1 MRCRYNENF
10 KNGIAGW
17 LFEKS
22 DIMKTYD
29 DNKILMLDVEYGT
42 NCRLNCSYC
51 FRRNDPRDG
60 ARQEELSK
68 ANIIEIARQAQ
79 ELGAKSIH
87 FVGKGESLEQPD
99 FPDIVHQIGKD
110 MNMIPLIF
118 TAGHVLGDDRL
129 AKEIHH
135 GKTGDEIIK
144 DLYDSNASIILK
156 INSLNHQIQNKVVN
170 TKKLE
175 YKAVG
180 ERIFNYTKY
189 RDIALE
195 RLMKAGFNS
204 WENNPTR
211 LGTATVML
219 KSNYHELFHHYRYF
233 RSLNIYPIINT
244 VVPCGRTKDTA
255 EVKKINPTQIEKL
268 DLWKKIYEFN
278 IENGI
283 KYEGISSYVGGHIC
297 SQLGYAMYINVYG
310 EVYDCPSS
318 THTALGNFKLNGNND
333 KKLEILWN
341 KSPCRIDYKG
351 GLDNGC
357 PWRFSNSAMIPKS
370 LFRKVHEH
378 LKEKYPDDQNV
389 QNFVPPKHYG

>member
-1 MRCRYNENF
+1 MRYRYNENF

-17 LFEKS
+17 WFEKS

-29 DNKILMLDVEYGT
+29 DNHILMLDVEYGLT
-42 NCRLNCSYC
+42 CKLNCSYC
-51 FRRNDPRDG
+51 FRRNDLRDG
-60 ARQEELSK
+60 TRREELSK
-68 ANIIEIARQAQ
+68 ANIIEIARQAK

-87 FVGKGESLEQPD
+87 FVGKGESLEKQD
-99 FPDIVHQIGKD
+99 FPGIVHIIGKD
-110 MNMIPLIF
+110 MGMIPLIF
-118 TAGHVLGDDRL
+118 TAGHVLGDDQL
-129 AKEIHH
+129 AKEIH
-135 GKTGDEIIK
+135 GKTGKEIIN
-144 DLYDSNASIILK
+144 DLYHSNASIILK
-156 INSLNHQIQNKVVN
+156 INSLNHKIQNEVVN
-170 TKKLE
+170 TYRLK
-175 YKAVG
+175 YRDVG

-244 VVPCGRTKDTA
+244 VVPCGRTKEPV
-255 EVKKINPTQIEKL
+255 EVKKMSPTREEKL

-318 THTALGNFKLNGNND
+318 TNEALGNFKFNGSEG
-333 KKLEILWN
+333 KELKILWD
-341 KSPCRIDYKG
+341 KSPCRKNYKN

-357 PWRFSNSAMIPKS
+357 PWRFSNQAMIPKS

-378 LKEKYPDDQNV
+378 LKKKYPNDQNV
-389 QNFVPPKHYG
+389 QNFVPPIGYG